1 LPGDCSFGMT
11 PSSFPRSGA
20 SRISRAFQQVMPGR
34 IAYELLNSKQ
44 IDPSGAQNDINE
56 TGQTTVRIDVTDTSF
71 KADACGG
78 PVTVRLGVT
87 ARMSTRKNESESNA
101 YGDNVSV

>member
-1 LPGDCSFGMT
+1 MT